1 MANLLA
7 AALFFVG
14 IHLFVS
20 GTALRDAIVR
30 RTGEQGFLG
39 LFSLASLA
47 GIVWLCWAY
56 SRATPDL
63 VFAEIPA
70 LRWLVLVLVFFAFQF
85 VVIGLTTPSPTAT
98 GGEAKLDDE
107 TAAVGILRI
116 TRHPFLWGVALWA
129 LAHVIQNGEASALIL
144 FGSLLVLAL
153 LGPRSIDAKRARKF
167 GDKWERFAAVT
178 SNLPFAAIASG
189 RNELR
194 LGELGW
200 WRPAVATLVFAVFL
214 IAHAWLFGVSPLPL

>member
-1 MANLLA
+1 VINLLA

-14 IHLFVS
+14 IHLLVS
-20 GTALRDAIVR
+20 GTTLRDKIVQR
-30 RTGEQGFLG
+30 VGEQGFLG

-56 SRATPDL
+56 SSATPHYL
-63 VFAEIPA
+63 FGEVAP
-70 LRWLVLVLVFFAFQF
+70 LRWIVLVLVFLAFQF

-107 TAAVGILRI
+107 MAAVGILRI
-116 TRHPFLWGVALWA
+116 TRHPFLWGVAIWA
-129 LAHVIQNGEASALIL
+129 LAHAIQNGEAAALVL
-144 FGSLLVLAL
+144 FGSLLALAL

-167 GDKWERFAAVT
+167 GDKWQRFAERT

-189 RNELR
+189 RNDLR

-200 WRPAVATLVFAVFL
+200 WRPAAATLAFGIFL
-214 IAHAWLFGVSPLPL
+214 GAHQWLFGVSPLPL